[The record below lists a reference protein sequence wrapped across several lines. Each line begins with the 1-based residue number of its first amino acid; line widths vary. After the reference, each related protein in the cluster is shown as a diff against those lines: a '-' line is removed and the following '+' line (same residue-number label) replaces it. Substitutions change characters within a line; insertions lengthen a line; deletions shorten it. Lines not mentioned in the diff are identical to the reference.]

1 MTPFLAEITDKII
14 KENPDF
20 SNTIWVFPSK
30 RAGVFAANYL
40 KKNNSKTIFAPE
52 FLSIEAF
59 ITRLAVIEPASTE
72 TSLCLLYESYLETG
86 IKDKESFSSFIG
98 WGTTILQDFNEI
110 DRYGVTAKKL
120 YTHIQNLQEVSH
132 WALEEDKTEMVKAYL
147 KFWEILPELYERF
160 TKKMLAQG
168 IGHQGLLYKK
178 AKENI
183 AQFLIDLP
191 ATTFYFIGFNALNTS
206 ESDIIQYIL
215 SEKRGSI
222 FWDLDQYFLENP
234 LHEAGYFMRK
244 HLKNWPYFQESK
256 PEGVSNRYTST
267 EKKVTIY
274 GVPKSVSQAQLI
286 GEILNEFSQEQVLNT
301 AIVLGDEELLNPVI
315 HAIPNGLK
323 ANITMGAPLSGVPM
337 ATLVAYLFDLHTNN
351 YSNGW
356 HIKQVQ
362 DVLTHPY
369 IKLLVEGNQYN
380 AVNTFIYDCQ
390 KQNISSLSTDYI
402 NAAFNTSHTI
412 ISLLFKNKANVPAA
426 FVSRFQELLW
436 VLNDF
441 SEKNKQPQIS
451 SEVRYFIEI
460 FDGLSAQLTAFPF
473 IDNLSGLKK
482 IYLETLSKK
491 RLSFSGDALEGL
503 QLMGMLESRNL
514 DFETVII
521 AHVNEGILPGG
532 KSTNSYIPLSLK
544 KIFGLPS
551 FKEKDAVYAYHFYRL
566 LQRAKNVYLLY
577 NTATDVLEGGEPSR
591 FVHQLKT
598 QGIAKVQ
605 VNDQLAMPI
614 LDAVTPPLIEI
625 KKDQSVIDQ
634 LLQKAKSGFSP
645 SALNTYIRNPID
657 FYKRYV
663 LKLKDPEILEELI
676 AYNTF
681 GTIVHDSLQALY
693 TPAIGQVLTENH
705 FKEFSQQLPHILTHF
720 FEKHHSPTKSL
731 KGKNLIAFSVLLQ
744 YLKDFLEYD
753 QECAKKEPIY
763 IESLEKEYQM
773 TLQIPGVSESVLFIG
788 SLDRVDKRNGVT
800 HIIDFKTG
808 AVKPTDLKLKDW
820 DGLNNSPERAKVLQL
835 LSYALLY
842 SQNHGNTPVKTGIYS
857 FKNTQDGYMFF
868 EDTLK
873 PSNKN
878 IVAEDTCNAFKEV
891 LVGIL
896 QELFN
901 IETPFVEKEV

>member
-1 MTPFLAEITDKII
+1 MIPFLAQITDKII
-14 KENPDF
+14 QENPDF
-20 SNTIWVFPSK
+20 SNTIWIFPSK

-52 FLSIEAF
+52 FLSIEEF
-59 ITRLAVIEPASTE
+59 IGKLAVIEPASTE
-72 TSLCLLYESYLETG
+72 IALCLLYESYLETD
-86 IKDKESFSSFIG
+86 IKEKESFSSFIG

-110 DRYGVTAKKL
+110 DRYGVAAKKL

-132 WALEEDKTEMVKAYL
+132 WALEEDKTEMVQAYL

-160 TKKMLAQG
+160 TKKMLAQD

-178 AKENI
+178 AKENM
-183 AQFLIDLP
+183 AQFLKDVP
-191 ATTFYFIGFNALNTS
+191 DTTFYFIGFNALNTS

-215 SEKRGSI
+215 FKKRGAI
-222 FWDLDQYFLENP
+222 YWDLDQYFLENP
-234 LHEAGYFMRK
+234 LHEAGYFMRQ
-244 HLKNWPYFQESK
+244 HLKNWPYFKENK
-256 PEGVSNRYTST
+256 PDGVSREYLST
-267 EKKVTIY
+267 EKKITIY

-286 GEILNEFSQEQVLNT
+286 GEILHDLPQEQVLKT
-301 AIVLGDEELLNPVI
+301 AIILGDEELLNPTI

-323 ANITMGAPLSGVPM
+323 ANITMGAPLSGVSM
-337 ATLVAYLFDLHTNN
+337 ASLVAHFFDLHTSN

-369 IKLLVEGNQYN
+369 IKLLVEAKQYN
-380 AVNTFIYDCQ
+380 AVTTFIYHCQ
-390 KQNISSLSTDYI
+390 KQNISSLNTDYI
-402 NAAFNTSHTI
+402 IASFEKSEVE
-412 ISLLFKNKANVPAA
+412 ISLLFKDKAHDPVV
-426 FVSRFQELLW
+426 FVARFQALLN
-436 VLNDF
+436 VLFDF
-441 SEKNKQPQIS
+441 SEKNKLPQIS
-451 SEVRYFIEI
+451 SEVLYFKEI
-460 FDGLSAQLTAFPF
+460 FEGLNQQLIAFPF

-514 DFETVII
+514 DFETVVIS
-521 AHVNEGILPGG
+521 HVNEGILPGG
-532 KSTNSYIPLSLK
+532 KSSNSYIPLSLK

-598 QGIAKVQ
+598 QGIDKVQ
-605 VNDQLAMPI
+605 VVDQLAMPV
-614 LDAVTPPLIEI
+614 LDAVTATLMEIE
-625 KKDQSVIDQ
+625 KDPSVIEK
-634 LLQKAKSGFSP
+634 LLEKAKSGFSP

-657 FYKRYV
+657 FYKRYI
-663 LKLKDPEILEELI
+663 LKLKEPEILEELI

-681 GTIVHDSLQALY
+681 GTIVHDSLEALY
-693 TPAIGQVLTENH
+693 TPCIGQILTENH
-705 FKEFSQQLPHILTHF
+705 FKEINKQLPNTLTHF
-720 FEKHHSPTKSL
+720 FEKHHSSTKSL

-753 QECAKKEPIY
+753 QGCAKKEPIY

-773 TLQIPGVSESVLFIG
+773 TLHIPGVSEEVLFKG

-820 DGLNNSPERAKVLQL
+820 DGLNDTPEKAKVLQL

-868 EDTLK
+868 EDSLK
-873 PSNKN
+873 PSDKST
-878 IVAEDTCNAFKEV
+878 VEEEACGEFKEV
-891 LVGIL
+891 LTGIL
-896 QELFN
+896 KELFN
-901 IETPFVEKEV
+901 INKPFVEKEI

>member
-1 MTPFLAEITDKII
+1 MIPFLAQITDKII
-14 KENPDF
+14 QENPDF

-59 ITRLAVIEPASTE
+59 IGKLAIIEPASTE
-72 TSLCLLYESYLETG
+72 TALCLLYESYLETD
-86 IKDKESFSSFIG
+86 IKEKESFSSFIG

-110 DRYGVTAKKL
+110 DRYGVVAKKL

-132 WALEEDKTEMVKAYL
+132 WALEEDKTEMVQAYL

-160 TKKMLAQG
+160 TEKMLAQD

-183 AQFLIDLP
+183 AQFLKDAP
-191 ATTFYFIGFNALNTS
+191 NTKFYFIGFNALNTS

-215 SEKRGSI
+215 SEKRGAI
-222 FWDLDQYFLENP
+222 YWDLDQYFLENL
-234 LHEAGYFMRK
+234 LHEAGYFMRQ
-244 HLKNWPYFQESK
+244 HLKKWPYFKENT
-256 PEGVSNRYTST
+256 PEGISHEYLST
-267 EKKVTIY
+267 EKKITIY

-286 GEILNEFSQEQVLNT
+286 GEILNDLPQEQVLKT
-301 AIVLGDEELLNPVI
+301 AIVLGDEELLNPAI
-315 HAIPNGLK
+315 HAIPTGLK
-323 ANITMGAPLSGVPM
+323 ANITMGAPLSGVSM
-337 ATLVAYLFDLHTNN
+337 AALVARFFDLHT
-351 YSNGW
+351 SNHSKGW
-356 HIKQVQ
+356 HIQQVQ

-369 IKLLVEGNQYN
+369 IKPLVEANQYN
-380 AVNTFIYDCQ
+380 AVKTFVHHCK
-390 KQNISSLSTDYI
+390 KQNISSLNTDYI
-402 NAAFNTSHTI
+402 KAYFEKSEVE
-412 ISLLFKNKANVPAA
+412 ISLLFKDKAHDPVA
-426 FVSRFQELLW
+426 FVARFKALLN
-436 VLNDF
+436 VLFNF
-441 SEKNKQPQIS
+441 SEKNKLPQIS
-451 SEVRYFIEI
+451 SEVLYFREI
-460 FDGLSAQLTAFPF
+460 FEGLSLQLTDFPF

-482 IYLETLSKK
+482 IYLETISKK

-521 AHVNEGILPGG
+521 SHVNEGILPGG
-532 KSTNSYIPLSLK
+532 KSSNSYIPLSLK
-544 KIFGLPS
+544 RTFGLPS

-591 FVHQLKT
+591 FIHQLKT
-598 QGIAKVQ
+598 QGIDKVQ
-605 VNDQLAMPI
+605 VVHQLAMPV
-614 LDAVTPPLIEI
+614 LDAVTPTLMEVE
-625 KKDQSVIDQ
+625 KDPSVIEK
-634 LLQKAKSGFSP
+634 LLEKAKSGFSP

-657 FYKRYV
+657 FYKRYI

-681 GTIVHDSLQALY
+681 GTIVHDSLEALY
-693 TPAIGQVLTENH
+693 TPCIGQILTENH
-705 FKEFSQQLPHILTHF
+705 FKEINTQLPNTLAHF
-720 FEKHHSPTKSL
+720 FEKHHSPTQSL

-744 YLKDFLEYD
+744 YLKDFLDYD
-753 QECAKKEPIY
+753 QECAKKEEIY

-773 TLQIPGVSESVLFIG
+773 TLQIPGVSQGVLFKG

-808 AVKPTDLKLKDW
+808 AVKSTELKLKDW
-820 DGLNNSPERAKVLQL
+820 DGLKDSPEKAKIFQL
-835 LSYALLY
+835 LSYAALY
-842 SQNHGNTPVKTGIYS
+842 MNEHGKTPVKTGIYS
-857 FKNTQDGYMFF
+857 FKNKQDGYMFL
-868 EDTLK
+868 EDSLK
-873 PSNKN
+873 SSDKN
-878 IVAEDTCNAFKEV
+878 IVDEVACSEFKEV
-891 LVGIL
+891 LIEVV

-901 IETPFVEKEV
+901 IENSFVEKKV